1 MANHLGNTQKTT
13 ANLHPIL
20 VTGAHRSGTT
30 WVGKILALND
40 QVGYISEPLNVW
52 HRPGVMRTPVKHW
65 YTYICKDNEDEYQ
78 DAFGETI
85 RFHYHT
91 WKEIQSIKSPKDVAR
106 FIRDW
111 LSFYQGRIKHKRAL
125 LKDPFAVFSTV
136 WFFQQLGCK
145 VIITVRHPA
154 AFVSSLNRLNWFFD
168 FSDIASQPL
177 LLRDLL
183 SSYEDELFDM
193 IESPGDLIDQGC
205 LLWRMVYSMVS
216 VFRDQ
221 FPEIIIIKHEDFAA
235 YPIESFRNLYNS
247 LHLEFSQEVEA
258 AIEKSSGD
266 KNPKQVSVK
275 NRHSINMDSKASLEN
290 WKRRLSNEDIN
301 RVRSKTADV
310 ANYFYTAEDWE

>member
-1 MANHLGNTQKTT
+1 MANHFNNTQNPATD
-13 ANLHPIL
+13 LHPIL

-65 YTYICKDNEDEYQ
+65 YTYISKDNDDEYR
-78 DAFGETI
+78 DAIRETL

-91 WKEIQSIKSPKDVAR
+91 WREIKSVKSPKDGAR
-106 FIRDW
+106 LMRDW
-111 LSFYQGRIKHKRAL
+111 LSFFHGRMKHQRAL

-136 WFFQQLGCK
+136 WFYQQFGCK

-154 AFVSSLNRLNWFFD
+154 AFVSSLNRLNWSFD
-168 FSDIASQPL
+168 FTDIVAQPL

-183 SSYEDELFDM
+183 FPYEDELFDM

-205 LLWRMVYSMVS
+205 LLWRIVYSVVS
-216 VFRDQ
+216 MFQDQ
-221 FPEIIIIKHEDFAA
+221 YPEIIIIKHEDFAA
-235 YPIESFRNLYNS
+235 NPIVSFRNLYHS
-247 LHLEFSQEVEA
+247 LDLEFSKEIEA
-258 AIEKSSGD
+258 AIEKSSSE

-275 NRHSINMDSKASLEN
+275 NRHSIHIDSKASLEN
-290 WKRRLSNEDIN
+290 WKRRLNNDDIC

-310 ANYFYTAEDWE
+310 ADYFYTAEDWE